1 MLRFPGRQR
10 NHWTPGGAG
19 KELGLMRLGRVAQ
32 KMGSSVSG
40 KEEPGV
46 LGEICGKG
54 KISGHTAYL
63 HTLSSLVGFE
73 RQDGIW

>member
-10 NHWTPGGAG
+10 NHWTPGRAG
-19 KELGLMRLGRVAQ
+19 KELGLTRLSCVAQ

-46 LGEICGKG
+46 LGEIHGKG
-54 KISGHTAYL
+54 KVSVHTANL
-63 HTLSSLVGFE
+63 HILSSHVGFE
-73 RQDGIW
+73 R